1 MECMN
6 KVQLMLSSQRYIVIA
21 VKEALKLDA
30 DLFSVLQMLSWN
42 HFSRARASKLWK
54 DSSKSLLL
62 HYFVATFPNFQN

>member
-1 MECMN
+1 MN
-6 KVQLMLSSQRYIVIA
+6 KVQLMFALKDILLLQWR
-21 VKEALKLDA
+21 EALNLDA

-62 HYFVATFPNFQN
+62 RYFVATFPNFQN